1 MKDIS
6 QIISL
11 IKSQRNFVKLNSSE
25 GFDKIL
31 KQLPPNISNG
41 VDFLFVKNDIL
52 FFVLKHQIY
61 KVECEYNR
69 VTIKN
74 LLTLVQEI
82 KASRVE
88 FIVTNKKPQVIQK
101 VQKLATYEEKSD
113 GEFENYFEDIK
124 MQEIFE
130 KIRSQI
136 KIINNN

>member
-11 IKSQRNFVKLNSSE
+11 IKSQKNFSKLNSFE

-31 KQLPPNISNG
+31 KQLPPNISSG

-69 VTIKN
+69 ASIKN
-74 LLTLVQEI
+74 LLTLIPQI

-88 FIVTNKKPQVIQK
+88 FIVTNKKPMTISQNKKIS
-101 VQKLATYEEKSD
+101 TFEEKSF
-113 GEFENYFEDIK
+113 GEFENFFEDNK
-124 MQEIFE
+124 MREIFE
-130 KIRSQI
+130 QIRIQI
-136 KIINNN
+136 KK